1 MLGTSFFGAYLL
13 SFNQIG
19 GGLPLW
25 WIQVADLPMIL
36 SALVYGGSSLYV
48 SMVKPGN
55 KSYGLFLI
63 IAVPLTLLFL
73 FFAVFNFWEVLGLP
87 AGQS

>member
-1 MLGTSFFGAYLL
+1 M
-13 SFNQIG
+13 
-19 GGLPLW
+19 PLW